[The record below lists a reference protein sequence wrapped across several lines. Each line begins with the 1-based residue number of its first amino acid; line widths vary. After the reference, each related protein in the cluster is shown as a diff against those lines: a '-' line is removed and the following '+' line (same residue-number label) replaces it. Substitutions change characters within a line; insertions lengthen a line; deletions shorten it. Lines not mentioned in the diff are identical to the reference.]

1 MRLNGFQFD
10 EQRLA
15 DIWNTKMTQTDGQVA
30 VNALSQAYEVGENA
44 GPLALQTCA
53 IELINPNR
61 VDPQWT
67 PQAHNAFD
75 AMRADM
81 KEQWLESRDTRS
93 TIAPFV
99 AAAEEG

>member
-15 DIWNTKMTQTDGQVA
+15 EIWNTKMAQTDGLDA
-30 VNALSQAYEVGENA
+30 VNALSLAYEVGDNA
-44 GPLALQTCA
+44 GPLALQACA
-53 IELINPNR
+53 IDLVYPNQ

-67 PQAHNAFD
+67 TQAHNAFD

-99 AAAEEG
+99 AAEEG